1 MTYLEAACDIIEM
14 YNMYAI
20 KCANNGRSCGDH
32 SEAVAM
38 AVEALSIVAGLNN
51 DTKPLTVSQEDDYA
65 QNN

>member
-14 YNMYAI
+14 YNIYAI
-20 KCANNGRSCGDH
+20 KCASGGRPCGNH

-51 DTKPLTVSQEDDYA
+51 DTKTHIASQEDDHA